1 MIAVRGDG
9 DGWVVCDAG
18 HRHRTLEGVGHFPH
32 QEAPQHV
39 TDALLDF
46 LDE

>member
-1 MIAVRGDG
+1 V
-9 DGWVVCDAG
+9 
-18 HRHRTLEGVGHFPH
+18 HRTFDGVGHFPH

-46 LDE
+46 LDR